1 MGGFHVSMFA
11 TRLGIVSA
19 LQQEEGGKEKV
30 NMLLEMS
37 VLIWKVSQ
45 SLSPVTLASLSPPRI
60 VSPGHASLEESLDK
74 QAFGV
79 SRLFDRER
87 KERMKEWVI

>member
-1 MGGFHVSMFA
+1 M
-11 TRLGIVSA
+11 
-19 LQQEEGGKEKV
+19 
-30 NMLLEMS
+30 
-37 VLIWKVSQ
+37 
-45 SLSPVTLASLSPPRI
+45 TLASLSPPRI

-79 SRLFDRER
+79 SRLFNRER